1 MEQPL
6 MEYVQI
12 DPVALEHLARRDKRL
27 GAVIAA
33 LGEIQRR
40 REPRLFHSL
49 IRAVVGQQISTKA
62 QEAIYGRML
71 AGIPSFTPAAL
82 ASLPAEEL
90 RAFGLS
96 GPKTAYI
103 HDIAARIAAKEVDL
117 DQLAVLSDKEVEAA
131 LVALKG
137 IGPWTAE
144 MLMLFSMGRPDIFSF
159 LDLGIHR
166 GLRMIYRKKEITPAF
181 FETLRRRY
189 APYGS
194 AASLYIWAVAGGA
207 MPTLTDPGTPRQKKK
222 TDKKMPPIAKTKV
235 VGKAKTKPAVSDVN
249 TDCDGEVAGSASASA
264 FPAPAVKKPRRKQT
278 KKTP

>member
-12 DPVALEHLARRDKRL
+12 DPAALEHLARRDKRL

-33 LGEIQRR
+33 VGEIQRR

-71 AGIPSFTPAAL
+71 AGVAAFTPAAL
-82 ASLPAEEL
+82 AALPAEEL

-117 DQLAVLSDKEVEAA
+117 DQLAALSDKEVEAA

-181 FETLRRRY
+181 FETLRHRY
-189 APYGS
+189 TPYGS

-207 MPTLTDPGTPRQKKK
+207 MPTLSDPGAPRQRKRAKKK
-222 TDKKMPPIAKTKV
+222 IPPAPKTEV
-235 VGKAKTKPAVSDVN
+235 LGKAKTKPAISDVN
-249 TDCDGEVAGSASASA
+249 ADCNGKIAGSAASA
-264 FPAPAVKKPRRKQT
+264 PPATAIKKPRRKQT
-278 KKTP
+278 KKTL